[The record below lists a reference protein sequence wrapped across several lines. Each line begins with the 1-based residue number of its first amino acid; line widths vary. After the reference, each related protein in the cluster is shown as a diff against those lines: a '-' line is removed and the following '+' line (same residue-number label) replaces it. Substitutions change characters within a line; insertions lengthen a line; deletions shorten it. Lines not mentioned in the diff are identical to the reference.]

1 MLTLLIFQAN
11 FHFTLTA
18 KKIKCTFWG
27 TCWIDNHKNII
38 TFITSMTPKLINK
51 QSKLGKIKRVRWV
64 ESKEDPCRISALEI
78 IMAIITL
85 GFRDADPKLPCSSQ

>member
-1 MLTLLIFQAN
+1 
-11 FHFTLTA
+11 
-18 KKIKCTFWG
+18 
-27 TCWIDNHKNII
+27 
-38 TFITSMTPKLINK
+38 MTPKLINK

-85 GFRDADPKLPCSSQ
+85 GFRDADPKLLCSSR